1 MPSPFDANA
10 LTEIW
15 KAHDRFAMGL
25 KGGRRC
31 IMRYMNLT
39 QIDMSNRNL
48 TEADFTGAD
57 FHRTTMLGVVL
68 DRAALYCASL
78 KEVDARYSHL
88 RRADLRGACFR
99 GANFSFAELDGA
111 DLRAGT
117 VAISDRDGNFKLR
130 QQRASQ
136 GPRPVSFA
144 GGSLEETK
152 LENADA
158 PEVDFTNCNM
168 KAVNFGGANLKGA
181 NFSGAVL
188 HGASFLN
195 ANLAGANFKRAVLT
209 GVKLKDMQISSAQLK
224 DCLLEPGPE
233 TIAKIPEILARI
245 DGAILWVETKGKR
258 GSKGIFDGEDL
269 RSVQKNF
276 KGKAL
281 SAISAK
287 DAIAVGVDFSGCEL
301 QGAHFDEADLR
312 DATFDN
318 ADLRGACFK
327 GANLTHTKFRNC
339 NLQSLPL
346 NSGESIKTAFD
357 GAVLAQTSF
366 RDALCE
372 DDLRE
377 AVSGLGATFDI

>member
-1 MPSPFDANA
+1 MPSPFDADA
-10 LTEIW
+10 LVEIW
-15 KAHDRFAMGL
+15 KDHERFAMGL

-31 IMRYMNLT
+31 IMRHKNLT

-48 TEADFTGAD
+48 AEADFTGSD
-57 FHRTTMLGVVL
+57 FFRTTMLGVIL

-99 GANFSFAELDGA
+99 GADFSFAELDGA

-117 VAISDRDGNFKLR
+117 VAISDKNGNFKIYR
-130 QQRASQ
+130 RRESHRPQ
-136 GPRPVSFA
+136 PVSFA

-152 LENADA
+152 LENVDA
-158 PEVDFTNCNM
+158 PEVDFSNCNM

-195 ANLAGANFKRAVLT
+195 ANLAGANFKQAVLT

-224 DCLLEPGPE
+224 DSLLDPSPE
-233 TIAKIPEILARI
+233 TVAKIPEILGRI
-245 DGAILWVETKGKR
+245 DGAVLWVETKGKR

-269 RSVQKNF
+269 RSVARNF

-281 SAISAK
+281 SAISAQNT
-287 DAIAVGVDFSGCEL
+287 IAVGVDFSNCEL
-301 QGAHFDEADLR
+301 QGAHFNEADLR
-312 DATFDN
+312 NATFDN

-327 GANLTHTKFRNC
+327 GANLTHTKFKNC

-346 NSGESIKTAFD
+346 NSGESIKTAFG

-366 RDALCE
+366 RDARY
-372 DDLRE
+372 DDDVRK
-377 AVSGLGATFDI
+377 AVSGPGATFDI